1 MGRAAPSAVELGHD
15 ADPFMLHLYAVLGRR
30 SAACLPNAPRRLWYP
45 IVRGRVPITFGIG
58 DSSTTV
64 SIDLARHASQLG
76 AAAVMLPPPY
86 YFGHSSSAIQAH
98 YLAVASSVATPLMI
112 YDGGGGIELPVEMM
126 AHLGQQ
132 APSIKLAKLSTP
144 KPAKVRSLRIAAP
157 EMAVFCGDDNMVL
170 QALTDGAVGMTIGSG
185 NLQPDATAMIYNLH
199 SAGNVSAA
207 RRLHSQR
214 IAPAVNIC
222 GTSKSEYVRCFKEV
236 LAAKR
241 IISTPFTRLPLIELE
256 PTRKEELFATM
267 KDLGVL

>member
-1 MGRAAPSAVELGHD
+1 
-15 ADPFMLHLYAVLGRR
+15 
-30 SAACLPNAPRRLWYP
+30 
-45 IVRGRVPITFGIG
+45 
-58 DSSTTV
+58 
-64 SIDLARHASQLG
+64 
-76 AAAVMLPPPY
+76 
-86 YFGHSSSAIQAH
+86 
-98 YLAVASSVATPLMI
+98 
-112 YDGGGGIELPVEMM
+112 
-126 AHLGQQ
+126 
-132 APSIKLAKLSTP
+132 
-144 KPAKVRSLRIAAP
+144 
-157 EMAVFCGDDNMVL
+157 
-170 QALTDGAVGMTIGSG
+170 MTIGSG